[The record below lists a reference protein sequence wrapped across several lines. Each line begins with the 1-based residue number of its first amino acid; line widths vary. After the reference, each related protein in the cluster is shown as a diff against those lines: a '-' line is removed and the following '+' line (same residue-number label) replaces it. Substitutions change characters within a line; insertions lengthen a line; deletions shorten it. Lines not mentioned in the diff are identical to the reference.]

1 MEHRVANI
9 REAVFDMRRRRQ
21 TPAGGGAVSLHLNAN
36 RLFAT
41 APHRH
46 ARTNRFSKKGED
58 DMYFIS
64 KEFSSKV
71 LQQIRK
77 RGLTTKLMLETTET
91 S

>member
-1 MEHRVANI
+1 MPGLTG
-9 REAVFDMRRRRQ
+9 FQ
-21 TPAGGGAVSLHLNAN
+21 
-36 RLFAT
+36 
-41 APHRH
+41 
-46 ARTNRFSKKGED
+46 KKGED

-71 LQQIRK
+71 LQQIHK

>member
-1 MEHRVANI
+1 MPI
-9 REAVFDMRRRRQ
+9 GFLLRRHTGMPGLTGFQ
-21 TPAGGGAVSLHLNAN
+21 
-36 RLFAT
+36 
-41 APHRH
+41 
-46 ARTNRFSKKGED
+46 KKGED

-71 LQQIRK
+71 LQQIHK